1 MGYRLLGDAVML
13 VHFAFLVFVVTGGF
27 LAWRWPWVIWPHV
40 ATALWGFSTIVFSL
54 RCPLTDVEDWAR
66 VRGGEA
72 PLSGTGFI
80 DHYLENVVYPERY
93 THAVQTMA
101 AMLVLFSWVVFAARR
116 WRSRR
121 SRRGRHARAVP
132 TGRRP

>member
-1 MGYRLLGDAVML
+1 M
-13 VHFAFLVFVVTGGF
+13 
-27 LAWRWPWVIWPHV
+27 
-40 ATALWGFSTIVFSL
+40 
-54 RCPLTDVEDWAR
+54 
-66 VRGGEA
+66 RGGEA

>member
-1 MGYRLLGDAVML
+1 MGYRLLADAAML
-13 VHFAFLVFVVTGGF
+13 VHFGFLVFVVTGGF
-27 LAWRWPWVIWPHV
+27 LAWRWPWVIWPHLV
-40 ATALWGFSTIVFSL
+40 LALWGFSTIVFSL

-66 VRGGEA
+66 ERGGER

-93 THAVQTMA
+93 TRAVQALA
-101 AMLVLFSWVVFAARR
+101 ALAVLVSWGVLAARR
-116 WRSRR
+116 RRKRQSRR
-121 SRRGRHARAVP
+121 LP

>member
-40 ATALWGFSTIVFSL
+40 GMALWGFSTIVFSL

-93 THAVQTMA
+93 TRAVQVLA
-101 AMLVLFSWVVFAARR
+101 AVAVLVSWGVLAA
-116 WRSRR
+116 RSRR
-121 SRRGRHARAVP
+121 RRRSPAVP